1 MISVFPLRGSSSP
14 DWNGIARIPIMCRSA
29 GTPHWRRRTM
39 TAIIFAGPSL
49 PPSLAPLF
57 PALEWRPPLTQ
68 GDLFRAATER
78 PALIGVVDA
87 YFERVATVWH
97 KEILWAMAE
106 GIHVYGAAS
115 IGALRAA
122 ELAAF
127 GMQGVGVIFEQYRS
141 SALIDDDDVALQHG
155 PADLDYVQLT
165 EAMVNVR
172 ATIDHAADL
181 GIIGSALAANLLG
194 IAKSL
199 FYKERTFST
208 ILSFARQTGASSAG
222 LDNFAA
228 WLPAGRVDQ
237 KRFDALALAR
247 TMTEHL
253 ERGVSPLKVTYSM
266 AHTFAWEIVRR
277 RHIPVC

>member
-1 MISVFPLRGSSSP
+1 
-14 DWNGIARIPIMCRSA
+14 
-29 GTPHWRRRTM
+29 M
-39 TAIIFAGPSL
+39 TAFIFAGPSL

-57 PALEWRPPLTQ
+57 PALEWRPPLSQ

-87 YFERVATVWH
+87 YFEQVATVWH
-97 KEILWAMAE
+97 KEILWAMAQ

-127 GMQGVGVIFEQYRS
+127 GMQGIGVIFQQYQS
-141 SALIDDDDVALQHG
+141 SVLIDDDDVALQHG

-172 ATIDHAADL
+172 ATIDRATQLGVIGSELAAD
-181 GIIGSALAANLLG
+181 LLG

-199 FYKERTFST
+199 FYKERTFPT
-208 ILSFARQTGASSAG
+208 ILGIARQGAASSTM
-222 LDNFAA
+222 LDDFAA

-237 KRFDALALAR
+237 KRLDALALAR
-247 TMTEHL
+247 AMTEHL
-253 ERGVSPLKVTYSM
+253 ERGVSLLRVTYRM
-266 AHTFAWEIVRR
+266 AHTFAWEAARR
-277 RHIPVC
+277 RHAGSLS

>member
-1 MISVFPLRGSSSP
+1 
-14 DWNGIARIPIMCRSA
+14 
-29 GTPHWRRRTM
+29 M

-57 PALEWRPPLTQ
+57 PALEWRPPLSQ

-106 GIHVYGAAS
+106 GIHIYGAAS

-127 GMQGVGVIFEQYRS
+127 GMQGVGVIFQQYRT

-172 ATIDHAADL
+172 ATIDRATRLGVIGSKLAAD
-181 GIIGSALAANLLG
+181 LLG

-199 FYKERTFST
+199 FYKERTFPT
-208 ILSFARQTGASSAG
+208 ILSIARQGGASSAA
-222 LDNFAA
+222 LDDFAA

-237 KRFDALALAR
+237 KRLDAFALAQA
-247 TMTEHL
+247 MTEHL
-253 ERGVSPLKVTYSM
+253 RGRVSPLHVTYRM
-266 AHTFAWEIVRR
+266 AHTFSWEVARR
-277 RHIPVC
+277 RHAPMS

>member
-1 MISVFPLRGSSSP
+1 MELHASRLR
-14 DWNGIARIPIMCRSA
+14 ARSA
-29 GTPHWRRRTM
+29 GTPPWRRRAM

-57 PALEWRPPLTQ
+57 PALEWRPPLSQ

-127 GMQGVGVIFEQYRS
+127 GMRGVGVIFEQYRS

-172 ATIDHAADL
+172 ATIDHAAEL
-181 GIIGSALAANLLG
+181 GIIGSGLAADLLV
-194 IAKSL
+194 IAKLL
-199 FYKERTFST
+199 FYKERTYPKIFHTARDRGVST
-208 ILSFARQTGASSAG
+208 AALEG
-222 LDNFAA
+222 FAA

-237 KRFDALALAR
+237 KRFDAMALAR

-253 ERGVSPLKVTYSM
+253 ERGVSPFTATYSM
-266 AHTFAWEIVRR
+266 AHTFAWEAAQR
-277 RHIPVC
+277 RHTGSL